1 MPRGRSTLRGRRI
14 SGCNAK
20 GEATRTDIARQ
31 YRFAKRDQLFDLA
44 REGRIDFRSKE
55 CRAMRGDLDELA
67 LDVEGF
73 TMPIVWLRSPLVWL
87 LTPVAI
93 VAVMA
98 ALPFGAVRRALI
110 DLLGAMGERAQ
121 IQAEGAWPAEVSRMR

>member
-1 MPRGRSTLRGRRI
+1 
-14 SGCNAK
+14 
-20 GEATRTDIARQ
+20 
-31 YRFAKRDQLFDLA
+31 
-44 REGRIDFRSKE
+44 
-55 CRAMRGDLDELA
+55 MRGDLDELA

-110 DLLGAMGERAQ
+110 DFLGAMGEKAQ
-121 IQAEGAWPAEVSRMR
+121 IQPEGAWPAEVSRMR